1 MQITAFPDARRSG
14 AKPCASHF
22 MFPPMP
28 TLTHDAF
35 LDWIAAGKS
44 GVFAVSE
51 AEFWRI
57 EVIAD
62 DEIRLLADTTS
73 TAARAFA
80 TLSDV
85 SDFLLAL
92 GITEFSVIPNPS
104 ALRAADYDNWVLQA
118 IQEAVREADAPD
130 TEWIS
135 NEEVEA
141 ATGKPVGGDDE

>member
-1 MQITAFPDARRSG
+1 
-14 AKPCASHF
+14 
-22 MFPPMP
+22 MP

-51 AEFWRI
+51 TEFWRI

>member
-1 MQITAFPDARRSG
+1 M
-14 AKPCASHF
+14 
-22 MFPPMP
+22 
-28 TLTHDAF
+28 
-35 LDWIAAGKS
+35 
-44 GVFAVSE
+44 FAVSE

>member
-1 MQITAFPDARRSG
+1 
-14 AKPCASHF
+14 
-22 MFPPMP
+22 MP